1 VARGALLGALLGAS
15 KGMAAWTDNGASHL
29 VDDLVDRHDIRREV
43 EAFLQKVGPR
53 VGGALPR
60 EGGVST

>member
-1 VARGALLGALLGAS
+1 
-15 KGMAAWTDNGASHL
+15 MAAWTDNGASHL

-43 EAFLQKVGPR
+43 EAFLQKVGPW

-60 EGGVST
+60 EGGISA